1 MSKLLLLLALSTTVF
16 ANDQYDMIKSVELVE
31 IVENADGE
39 LFEKTIEKKNV
50 SASYA
55 EYYYEDFKSM
65 TDPKAQSIG
74 EILATAETL
83 VGLGESIY
91 TLVQK
96 GKPAVNLDAAPIS
109 VLPMNLDK
117 TPMSVLSLTSW
128 KEPIV
133 KRYRIKTK
141 NYFGATTVDFRW
153 KVIFSYGGQ
162 ADEKGAFITGAIV
175 KPEYVNVLYGYDLSV
190 NYKLQSIS
198 NIGTT
203 EDPIA
208 QAIIDLDFKIE
219 SVLQTVIRS
228 QSYLISGQG
237 KIKTL

>member
-1 MSKLLLLLALSTTVF
+1 MSKLLLLLALTTATF
-16 ANDQYDMIKSVELVE
+16 ANDQYDMIKSVELIE
-31 IVENADGE
+31 IFETADGE
-39 LFEKTIEKKNV
+39 LVEKTIEEKDLSV
-50 SASYA
+50 SYA
-55 EYYYEDFKSM
+55 EYYYEDFKSQ

-74 EILATAETL
+74 EIIAMAETI
-83 VGLGESIY
+83 VGLGESVY

-96 GKPAVNLDAAPIS
+96 GKPSVNLDAAPIS
-109 VLPMNLDK
+109 VLPLNLDK

-133 KRYRIKTK
+133 KRYAIKSK
-141 NYFGATTVDFRW
+141 NYFGITTIDFRW

-175 KPEYVNVLYGYDLSV
+175 KPEYVNVLYGYDLTV

-203 EDPIA
+203 EDPVA

-219 SVLQTVIRS
+219 SVLQTVIRN
-228 QSYLISGQG
+228 QSYLITGQG